1 MKAVYVDDAY
11 TVVVKEVDKP
21 KVGKNEVLI
30 QVKAAGI
37 CGSDIHTYKGLH
49 PFRKP
54 PVIIGHEIAG
64 EVVEIGGAVTKF
76 KVGDRVTVEPQT
88 GCGHCEYC
96 LTGSVNYCTGRG
108 APGIGSWYG
117 AMAEYF
123 AAPEQTVFKLP
134 DGMDYD
140 LGVLVEPFAV
150 GVHAVRKAGI
160 QVGDKVAILGAG
172 PIGLL
177 AMAAAKAAGAT
188 TTLVTDV
195 MDYALE
201 IADQMGA
208 THSMNIMN
216 LPDWTEEAKAAIG
229 GDFDK
234 VLIAAGVP
242 GIIDQ
247 SLKLLRKGGRIVTI
261 AMFQGTQTFDI
272 HNLQNQE
279 KEIIGC
285 MTYTREDTITAID
298 MLMAGAVNEQAI
310 ISHKLTCEQ
319 AAEGFRLVDKKE
331 DQSMKV
337 LVKFEDAN

>member
-11 TVVVKEVDKP
+11 KVVVKEVDKP
-21 KVGKNEVLI
+21 AVGHNDVLI
-30 QVKAAGI
+30 RVKAAGI

-64 EVVEIGGAVTKF
+64 EVVEVGPGVTKF
-76 KVGDRVTVEPQT
+76 KAGDRVTVEPQT

-96 LTGSVNYCTGRG
+96 LAGHVNYCSERG

-123 AAPEQTVFKLP
+123 AARELTVFKLP
-134 DGMDYD
+134 DEMDYD
-140 LGVLVEPFAV
+140 SGVLVEPFAV
-150 GVHAVRKAGI
+150 GVHAVRKAEI

-188 TTLVTDV
+188 TMLVTDV
-195 MDYALE
+195 MDYALG
-201 IADQMGA
+201 IASEMGA
-208 THSMNIMN
+208 THTMNTMDRQ
-216 LPDWTEEAKAAIG
+216 DWTEEAKAEVG
-229 GDFDK
+229 GEFDK
-234 VLIAAGVP
+234 VLIAVGVP

-247 SLKLLRKGGRIVTI
+247 SLRLLRKGGRIVTI
-261 AMFQGTQTFDI
+261 AMFHGTQTFDI

-285 MTYTREDTITAID
+285 MTYTRVDTMTAID
-298 MLMAGAVNEQAI
+298 LLMAGAVNEQAI
-310 ISHKLTCEQ
+310 ISHKLTCDQ

-337 LVKFEDAN
+337 LVTF